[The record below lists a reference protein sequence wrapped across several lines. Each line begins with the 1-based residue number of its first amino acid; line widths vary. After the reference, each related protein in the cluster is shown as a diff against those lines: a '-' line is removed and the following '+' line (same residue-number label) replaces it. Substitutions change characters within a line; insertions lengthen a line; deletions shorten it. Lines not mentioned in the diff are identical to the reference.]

1 MLLESDVR
9 LVIAPLLGLA
19 ALTAACDRQSAPAPQ
34 PKAETVAPTPPPQPD
49 AAAPVGVVDRAHAG
63 KPMPQTSFTGPDGQ
77 TMTLANFSGKPVLLN
92 LWATWC
98 GPCVAEM
105 PTLERLAEREMAE
118 MQVIAVSQ
126 DMKGR
131 AVVDGWWNEQGFK
144 LLQPYIDQKADM
156 SFAMGGG
163 TLPTTIMYDAGGK
176 EVWRV
181 SGALDWT
188 GEEAKSLI
196 DEALDR

>member
-1 MLLESDVR
+1 LRPE
-9 LVIAPLLGLA
+9 IALLLGLA
-19 ALTAACDRQSAPAPQ
+19 LIVGGCDRQSAPAPQ
-34 PKAETVAPTPPPQPD
+34 GEEAEAAGAPVAAP
-49 AAAPVGVVDRAHAG
+49 AAPAPVGVVDRTHAG
-63 KPMPQTSFTGPDGQ
+63 KPMPETGFDGPDGAPL
-77 TMTLANFSGKPVLLN
+77 TLAAFKGKPVLLN

-105 PTLERLAEREMAE
+105 PTLEALAKREAGRV
-118 MQVIAVSQ
+118 QVIAVSQ

-131 AVVDGWWNEQGFK
+131 EAVEAWWRQQDLK
-144 LLQPYIDQKADM
+144 MLKPYLDARADM

-163 TLPTTIMYDAGGK
+163 TLPTTLMFDAEGR

-188 GEEAKSLI
+188 GDEAKTLIEEAL
-196 DEALDR
+196 EG

>member
-1 MLLESDVR
+1 
-9 LVIAPLLGLA
+9 
-19 ALTAACDRQSAPAPQ
+19 
-34 PKAETVAPTPPPQPD
+34 
-49 AAAPVGVVDRAHAG
+49 
-63 KPMPQTSFTGPDGQ
+63 MPQTSFTGPDGQ

-105 PTLERLAEREMAE
+105 PTLERLAEREMAD

-144 LLQPYIDQKADM
+144 LLQPYIDHKADM

-196 DEALDR
+196 DEGLDR